1 MCLAHI
7 LACTWKNVAVA
18 CVCTLRSLILGSE
31 VCVVQLTQGLN
42 VVGSCGVLLRI
53 FTSSSDCFLLKMS
66 CHSGNIYSCPY
77 LYLLLF
83 IFASCSKGS
92 SCSAFSNLTNLL
104 FFAFFWKSTLQQFL
118 PYQSKKSWNLQN
130 KYFRWSVYRIAIL
143 ITKLSISCTPPIP
156 NHGHH
161 HWSSSSYSSSSSSWW
176 PSWELREDKCPL
188 LPDAAPSL
196 GKTPAGFYNGARG
209 TALNHHT
216 NQSNITRGTALIYF
230 TNQYNIVLHFAQEL
244 RIWCFRFKHV

>member
-1 MCLAHI
+1 MWSA
-7 LACTWKNVAVA
+7 AVVFFFIYLPPPQIA
-18 CVCTLRSLILGSE
+18 SFWRWVVTVVTFLLFLFTLVTFHFWLLLKRQQLLG
-31 VCVVQLTQGLN
+31 
-42 VVGSCGVLLRI
+42 I
-53 FTSSSDCFLLKMS
+53 FQFDKPFIFCFLLKANATTIF
-66 CHSGNIYSCPY
+66 CHI
-77 LYLLLF
+77 
-83 IFASCSKGS
+83 SK
-92 SCSAFSNLTNLL
+92 
-104 FFAFFWKSTLQQFL
+104 
-118 PYQSKKSWNLQN
+118 KKSWNLQN
-130 KYFRWSVYRIAIL
+130 KYFRWSVYWIAIL

-216 NQSNITRGTALIYF
+216 NQSNKQG
-230 TNQYNIVLHFAQEL
+230 VLHSTTIQTNTTLFYIFNGLLHISLDAMPIMEQGL
-244 RIWCFRFKHV
+244 LH